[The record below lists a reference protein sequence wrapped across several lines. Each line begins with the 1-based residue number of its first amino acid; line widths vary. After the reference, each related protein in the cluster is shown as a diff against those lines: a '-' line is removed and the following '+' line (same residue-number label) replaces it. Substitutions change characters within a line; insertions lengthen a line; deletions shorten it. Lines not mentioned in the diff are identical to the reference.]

1 MSKIIRKMNF
11 ISGTNKLLGI
21 FLFIAISFSI
31 ISIVFAVTP
40 NPGHDFN
47 AVAGGTAQGD
57 ILYGSAVDT
66 LSALPKNTSA
76 TRYLSNT
83 GSSNNPAW
91 AQVNLADGIT
101 GDLPFTNLTQGSA
114 LSVLGVTGNATA
126 DNASL
131 AAGSDHQVLRRS
143 GTSLGFGAINLASAN
158 AVTGNLPVA
167 NLNSGTGASASTFWR
182 GDGTWATPAGGGS
195 PGGSD
200 TQVQYNNS
208 SAFGGASKVSINGN
222 GSLVLSLDA
231 SPAVPSANTVGLFG
245 RSIANRMLPAIIGPS
260 GIDTSLQPLL
270 ARNKIG
276 YWNPPGNATTVP
288 GVFGLTAFTAQGTAT
303 SRVVATTN
311 LATRMRR
318 LGYPSTATAG
328 AFGGA
333 RIAAAQFSA
342 GTGSGLG
349 GFFLVERFVES
360 DPATVSGRRA
370 FAGMTNS
377 TAAPTNVQP
386 DTLTNAV
393 GICQLSSDATQ
404 WYVCY
409 GGSAAQTAIA
419 LGTSLGAPAGNST
432 TAWEL
437 AIFAPP
443 GTANTFHILVT
454 NLTTGVTASQTL
466 TGSAT
471 VVPQSTT
478 LLAWRHWVTNN
489 ATALAVGV
497 DIASLYIE
505 TDY

>member
-1 MSKIIRKMNF
+1 MSKIIEKINL
-11 ISGTNKLLGI
+11 ISSTNKVLSL
-21 FLFIAISFSI
+21 FLFIAISFSV

-40 NPGHDFN
+40 NPGHDFTAIGGG
-47 AVAGGTAQGD
+47 AVQGD
-57 ILYGSAVDT
+57 ILYGSGADT
-66 LSALPKNTSA
+66 LSALPKSTTA

-83 GSSNNPAW
+83 GVSNNPAW
-91 AQVNLADGIT
+91 AQVDLTNGVT
-101 GDLPFTNLTQGSA
+101 GDLPFANLTQGSA

-126 DNASL
+126 DNASIV
-131 AAGSDHQVLRRS
+131 AGSDHQVLRRN
-143 GTSLGFGAINLASAN
+143 GTSLGFGALNLGSSN
-158 AVTGNLPVA
+158 AVAGNLPVA

-182 GDGTWATPAGGGS
+182 GDGTWATPAGGS

-208 SAFGGASKVSINGN
+208 GVFGGASKVSINSN
-222 GSLVLSLDA
+222 GSLVLALDS
-231 SPAVPSANTVGLFG
+231 SPATPSADTVGLFG

-260 GIDTSLQPLL
+260 GLDTSLQPLL
-270 ARNKIG
+270 ARNKVA
-276 YWNPPGNATTVP
+276 YWSPPGNANTVP
-288 GVFGLTAFTAQGTAT
+288 GILGIAAFSAQGTAT
-303 SRVVATTN
+303 ARNVATTN

-318 LGYPSTATAG
+318 LGYVSATTAG
-328 AFGGA
+328 SFAGA

-342 GTGSGLG
+342 GAGPGLG

-360 DPATVSGRRA
+360 DPAPVSGRRA
-370 FAGMTNS
+370 FAGMRNS
-377 TAAPTNVQP
+377 TTAPTNVEP
-386 DTLTNAV
+386 NTLTNTI

-419 LGTSLGAPAGNST
+419 LGTALGAPAGNST

-437 AIFAPP
+437 AIFSPP
-443 GTANTFHILVT
+443 SPTNTFHILVT

-471 VVPQSTT
+471 VIPQSTT
-478 LLAWRHWVTNN
+478 LLGWQHWVTNN